1 MKSQNLQNGPVM
13 CEVWLVLSG
22 RVEAVKKDALYLDQV
37 FGCMGMFTEVC
48 AYVLYT

>member
-1 MKSQNLQNGPVM
+1 MKSQNLQNGSVM
-13 CEVWLVLSG
+13 CEVCLVLSG

-48 AYVLYT
+48 EFIIL